1 MRKMVGTAQMRPRP
15 PCGDPQSLA
24 LASVSFHD
32 LIEFSAEQPG
42 QAEERDQHH
51 DAQAR

>member
-1 MRKMVGTAQMRPRP
+1 MVGTAQMRLCPS
-15 PCGDPQSLA
+15 CGDPKPLA

>member
-1 MRKMVGTAQMRPRP
+1 MRKMVGTAQMRPCP
-15 PCGDPQSLA
+15 PCGDPQS